1 MLVQELALFHGST
14 MSDTTQEAVNFAV
27 KVLAKFLQ
35 KELVEILENGRRKT
49 KSKKL
54 WVPRDESD

>member
-1 MLVQELALFHGST
+1 LLALFHGST

-27 KVLAKFLQ
+27 KVLAKLLQ

-54 WVPRDESD
+54 WIPRDESD